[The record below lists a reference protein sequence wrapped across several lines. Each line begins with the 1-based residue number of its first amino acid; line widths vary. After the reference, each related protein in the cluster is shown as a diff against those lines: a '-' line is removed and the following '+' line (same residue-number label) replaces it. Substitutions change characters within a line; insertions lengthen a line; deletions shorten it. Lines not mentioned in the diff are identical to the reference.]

1 MTTSRSASR
10 SQDQP
15 PAKASLSPA
24 AVSTAGKPAG
34 KPWWRRWSD
43 PVVVATV
50 VASLTAAFVMV
61 AAAGFQSVKGD
72 VRDSEARL
80 HEEVRT
86 SEARLTERIQ
96 TTEARL
102 REEIQASEARVN
114 KRIDGGKEEIQAV
127 NRRLDAMN
135 DKMDRLLETLLAS
148 QS

>member
-86 SEARLTERIQ
+86 
-96 TTEARL
+96 TEARL

>member
-1 MTTSRSASR
+1 M
-10 SQDQP
+10 
-15 PAKASLSPA
+15 
-24 AVSTAGKPAG
+24 
-34 KPWWRRWSD
+34 
-43 PVVVATV
+43 VATV
-50 VASLTAAFVMV
+50 VASLTAALIAAFVMV

-80 HEEVRT
+80 HEEVR
-86 SEARLTERIQ
+86 